1 MINKEVKLIKP
12 ENNIWVAKELN
23 IMLGY
28 LEKLLALKKFA
39 WIFYQCH
46 QEFTLYPHIHKEIET
61 IAYLLEGE
69 CTLFYGKV
77 ENHILVKK
85 GEQIFIPENIPHT
98 PFNQSKN
105 DCIWVVVHSSGDDQ
119 DELISMPELAKEL
132 EKHKGK
138 SEVETIE
145 IKSKPQT
152 YYQNKTYIES
162 WIIFLKCIKLFVIV
176 SVWLLQKELLLFF
189 FN

>member
-1 MINKEVKLIKP
+1 MINTEVKLIKP
-12 ENNIWVAKELN
+12 GKQYLGGQGVKYNAGVSRKTAGSEKVCMNILPMPPGVHS
-23 IMLGY
+23 I
-28 LEKLLALKKFA
+28 
-39 WIFYQCH
+39 
-46 QEFTLYPHIHKEIET
+46 PHIHKEIET

-69 CTLFYGKV
+69 CTLFYGEKL

-145 IKSKPQT
+145 IKSKT
-152 YYQNKTYIES
+152 SNILSKQNLHRKVE
-162 WIIFLKCIKLFVIV
+162 
-176 SVWLLQKELLLFF
+176 
-189 FN
+189 